1 MQKVSQHI
9 PGRSQAVVGQQSM
22 TSGVYLWVLLIM
34 TIWASNTVVVKIAV
48 RDLPPLWAAF
58 LRFGLALP
66 FMAFFIHRRGR
77 GLRLVGRQW
86 LQVGVLALLFVI
98 QIFFLNW
105 GSRFTTGGR
114 VSLIIYSY
122 PLLIPLVA
130 PLFLEDEPLKA
141 KMLLGCTIAFCGLLT
156 ALRLDLGAR
165 LENTLKGDLI
175 ELSSCFV
182 LAVTTVYN
190 KRLTQSIDK
199 WKILFWEMLL
209 AVVLFFAGALIFEE
223 IHLSAVA
230 PDAWTAILYQALGI
244 SVFCFLSWQFL
255 IARHNSAQVS
265 VFFFAAP
272 LLGILLSVPLLGEQL
287 EPGLLAGALLVGAGV
302 YVVNKP

>member
-1 MQKVSQHI
+1 MQKVPQHI
-9 PGRSQAVVGQQSM
+9 SGRSQAAVGQQPM
-22 TSGVYLWVLLIM
+22 TSGVYLWVLLVM

-58 LRFGLALP
+58 LRFGLAVPL
-66 FMAFFIHRRGR
+66 MAFFIRRQGH
-77 GLRLVGRQW
+77 GLRLAGRQW
-86 LQVGVLALLFVI
+86 VQVGVLALLFAT

-130 PLFLEDEPLKA
+130 PLFLKDEPLRA
-141 KMLLGCTIAFCGLLT
+141 RTFLGCTIAFCGLLT
-156 ALRLDLGAR
+156 ALRLDLGSRA
-165 LENTLKGDLI
+165 ESTLKGDLI
-175 ELSSCFV
+175 ELSSCLV
-182 LAVTTVYN
+182 LAVATVYN

-199 WKILFWEMLL
+199 WKVLFWEMHF
-209 AVVLFFAGALIFEE
+209 AVILFFIGALIFEE
-223 IHLSAVA
+223 MHLTAVK

-255 IARHNSAQVS
+255 LARHNSAQVS

-272 LLGILLSVPLLGEQL
+272 LLGMLLSVPLLGEQL
-287 EPGLLAGALLVGAGV
+287 EPGLLAGGLLVGAGV
-302 YVVNKP
+302 YVVNRR

>member
-1 MQKVSQHI
+1 MQEASQYSS
-9 PGRSQAVVGQQSM
+9 GRSQAAVGQQPM

-48 RDLPPLWAAF
+48 RDLLPLWAAF
-58 LRFGLALP
+58 LRFGLAMP
-66 FMAFFIHRRGR
+66 FMAFFIHRQGH

-86 LQVGVLALLFVI
+86 LQVTALALLFVT

-130 PLFLEDEPLKA
+130 PLFLKDEPLKA
-141 KMLLGCTIAFCGLLT
+141 KTLVGCTIAFCGLLT
-156 ALRLDLGAR
+156 ALRLDLGSR
-165 LENTLKGDLI
+165 IESTLKGDLI
-175 ELSSCFV
+175 ELCSCF
-182 LAVTTVYN
+182 LLTVTTVYN

-199 WKILFWEMLL
+199 WKVLFWEMLL
-209 AVVLFFAGALIFEE
+209 AVGLFLAGALMFEE
-223 IHLSAVA
+223 MHLSAVR

-255 IARHNSAQVS
+255 LARHNSARVS

-302 YVVNKP
+302 YVVNRP